1 MITLTFFNAA
11 EGQQNI
17 RVVTLRQWLDWA
29 AGHRPDE
36 WQVSLPMIQRG
47 FVWKPAQILEL
58 WDTLLRGLPIG
69 ALLISELSK
78 DVRNIPLTKQT
89 SMNAGLGGS
98 LGLVDGQQRTLAMLA
113 GWPLPAGTAISHRL
127 WVDFADKPHGSERLR
142 LRVTTRNQPFGFARD
157 SPNTKLAV
165 AERRKALATWLTAH
179 PDSDLAQSQQLPDF
193 QETHP
198 WSSQASLPLDLRMLV
213 QWWQRL
219 LGDAEGWK
227 QKVREQLQA
236 HKISSTDPTAV
247 LASLDAEQQDL
258 VEQRINELASG
269 LERIHAAQIP
279 LIRLDDQL
287 FAAEVNDT
295 TEPPLALLFKRIG
308 SNATPLSDHDYV
320 YAILKHLRPEVHEMV
335 TRLHGHRLGGNGQ
348 ACVASLMSP
357 TVLTMSA
364 LRLAAAAWM
373 PSEKEKRTDPVN
385 PSKEQF
391 HRLIKREGFLDS
403 LLPLLTEANMQK
415 WFGQILQYLEYRDGL
430 DPGLP
435 RHALPCLSRQ
445 LVQVLLRLAQVGY
458 LEAQGTSQDEAR
470 RHEVLRL
477 ALYWWLCVH
486 DHDKA
491 SLVAYRVIAQHS
503 AIKDDIG
510 REIMQAILQDS
521 AGYALC
527 SPIIL
532 SQRYGLTDTPATL
545 SPSKARG
552 ESRFSPTDDAGDRL
566 LCEFWRRWH
575 APWTHRHPILLWL
588 QRGYVA
594 KLPGDPIAKREED
607 TPYDY
612 DHILPANHWSGWT
625 GVKSGARFIDY
636 CEHAGIIGNS
646 IGNIRIWGSSD
657 NRSDGA
663 ASPAQK
669 LLLVPQNS
677 NEAPEALI
685 ERQATSTTLME
696 ASAIDTQH
704 QSLWV
709 RCLPPA
715 GKDNRFWN
723 LERAKA
729 FERAVEQRAF
739 ALYERFYEEPNF
751 IAWYEVK
758 AEEVTIASPE
768 HFSLCEENFSQ

>member
-1 MITLTFFNAA
+1 MSALTFFNAA
-11 EGQQNI
+11 EGHQNI

-29 AGHRPDE
+29 AGHKPDE

-47 FVWKPAQILEL
+47 FVWKPTQILEL
-58 WDTLLRGLPIG
+58 WDTLLQGLPIG

-78 DVRNIPLTKQT
+78 GVRNIPLTKQT
-89 SMNAGLGGS
+89 AMNASPGGS

-113 GWPLPAGTAISHRL
+113 GWPLPTGTAISHRL

-157 SPNTKLAV
+157 NPSAKLPL
-165 AERRKALATWLTAH
+165 AERRKALTAWLATH
-179 PDSDLAQSQQLPDF
+179 PDSNLAQSQQLPDF
-193 QETHP
+193 QETQP
-198 WSSQASLPLDLRMLV
+198 WSNQPSLPLDLRMLV
-213 QWWQRL
+213 QWWQEL

-236 HKISSTDPTAV
+236 HKTSSTHRISV
-247 LASLDAEQQDL
+247 LASLEAKQQTL
-258 VEQRINELASG
+258 VEQRIDELASG
-269 LERIHAAQIP
+269 LERIHSAQIP
-279 LIRLDDQL
+279 LIRLDDRL

-335 TRLHGHRLGGNGQ
+335 MRLHGHRLGGNGQ

-357 TVLTMSA
+357 TVLAMSA
-364 LRLAAAAWM
+364 LRLAAATWS
-373 PSEKEKRTDPVN
+373 PSEKEQRTDPVN

-391 HRLIKREGFLDS
+391 HRLIKREGFLNS
-403 LLPLLTEANMQK
+403 LLPLLTENSMQR
-415 WFGQILQYLEYRDGL
+415 WFDQILQCLEYRDGL

-458 LEAQGTSQDEAR
+458 LETQGTPEDEAR
-470 RHEVLRL
+470 RQEVLRL

-491 SLVAYRVIAQHS
+491 SLVAYRIIAES
-503 AIKDDIG
+503 STLKDDMG
-510 REIMQAILQDS
+510 RKIMQAIIKAS
-521 AGYALC
+521 AGHALF
-527 SPIIL
+527 SPVIL
-532 SQRYGLTDTPATL
+532 SQRYGLTDTPAAL

-588 QRGYVA
+588 QRSYVA
-594 KLPGDPIAKREED
+594 KLPGDPIAKRDED

-636 CEHAGIIGNS
+636 CEHAGVIGNS

-663 ASPAQK
+663 ASPARK
-669 LLLVPQNS
+669 LQLVP
-677 NEAPEALI
+677 ETTGKPTEAL
-685 ERQATSTTLME
+685 ERQATAAALLE
-696 ASAIDTQH
+696 ASAIDPQH
-704 QSLWV
+704 QALWLN
-709 RCLPPA
+709 CLPPE

-729 FERAVEQRAF
+729 FERAVERRAF
-739 ALYERFYEEPNF
+739 ALYERFYEEPDF
-751 IAWYEVK
+751 TVWYEVPSDEITTMPPERSLSY
-758 AEEVTIASPE
+758 EEELV
-768 HFSLCEENFSQ
+768 